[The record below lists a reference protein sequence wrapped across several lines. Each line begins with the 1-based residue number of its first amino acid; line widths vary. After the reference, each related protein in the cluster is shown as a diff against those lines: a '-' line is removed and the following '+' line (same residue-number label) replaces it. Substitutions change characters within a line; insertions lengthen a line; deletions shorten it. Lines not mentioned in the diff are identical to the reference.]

1 MSDQIASI
9 TLRAD
14 VSDLKTASNELDK
27 LGEAAAGAVG
37 KADDLNS
44 VFRAGAESAKQGS
57 EGLKEQQ
64 NALKGLLE
72 NIDPVTKALNRLDE
86 QQAALSGFQVKGFL
100 GTEEFQH
107 YQQILDET
115 RLKLT
120 DTGEAA
126 AKAKQEL
133 DVAREIERQA
143 ASLDKL
149 VASIDPVLGKLKS
162 LDSQYVELEEHF
174 SAGRLSGEQFAHLSG
189 ILLQAEQRLT
199 DTGEAAAK
207 AQAELAATQAAE
219 KQSAALKGL
228 LGSIDPTI
236 RAFNALDEQY
246 AQLSAHFEAGRI
258 NSAQFEHFNSILN
271 QTRERLSGV
280 ADVLPEA
287 LSRQELAARRAG
299 ISVGQYSAA
308 MRTLPAQF
316 TDIATQLAGG
326 QSPFLIL
333 LQQGGQIKDQFG
345 GVKGA
350 LTGVGDYL
358 RTLVGFIN
366 PVTIGIGGLVVGLG
380 AMSVAWYKGS
390 QEASEFNKQL
400 ILTGNYSASS
410 ASQLSDMAQKIGG
423 SSGKVAAAARTLA
436 EVVGAGTFKTEQ
448 LETVT
453 RAALAMQEATGQSVD
468 TTIKNFQKLYA
479 SPTKAAEDLN
489 STLHFLTS
497 SQYDYISALE
507 RRGDKEG
514 AAEAAAKAYSQAE
527 QKRSQQI
534 LDNMGYIEKAAKAT
548 GDAIKGM
555 WDSLLDIG
563 RPEAPAD
570 MLKKMQTQLAEYEK
584 ALLPERQRMG
594 YGYSYD
600 TSSSDQEYDS
610 RRKAQLSAI
619 ATLKEQISLKQKEVS
634 TQKEI
639 NDSEKQAADADNKR
653 TNALIYRNRIL
664 EQSATWQEKRSKAL
678 SELWKNVAVSPG
690 DWSSAQRQQAVDAIN
705 KQFHPDKTP
714 KTPAVKVS
722 AGDRSTDTYNAET
735 LALQAQLKTLQ
746 DHRDINDV
754 ISQQRKQQWELI
766 SKITILE
773 STANDPK
780 GRALTLDE
788 KSLLAN
794 KEKLLTQADINAG
807 LGDQIAKQQK
817 LNTLADQATKFA
829 QQQAA
834 KQAEIDAAAK
844 GTSTREAER
853 AATRLRLSETY
864 AFNPDAQ
871 KKVLA
876 QQEETYRKED
886 ELRSNW
892 QAGAKRGWADYA
904 DSATN
909 TFEAMRNVA
918 GSAFSGLSDM
928 LTDLVTTGIAS
939 FNDFTRSMLKMIVQ
953 VTNQLLV
960 AYAVQAAMGWISGGA
975 GGNTPGGAYA
985 SAANSGVSLFDSG
998 GYTGAGGKYEPAG
1011 IVHKDEFVFT
1021 KEATRRIGVDNLYRL
1036 MNNGNLGRYAS
1047 GGLVGGNQAGAADSG
1062 VPIISVSFGDI
1073 NIGSG
1078 GQANTGGSANAA
1090 AIGRQL
1096 NDAMI
1101 DTINTQV
1108 RKPGTP
1114 LWNAVRGKY

>member
-1 MSDQIASI
+1 MTDQIASI

-14 VSDLKTASNELDK
+14 VSDLKAASNELDK
-27 LGEAAAGAVG
+27 LGQAAAGAVD

-86 QQAALSGFQVKGFL
+86 QQESLRKFQAKGFL
-100 GTEEFQH
+100 DTDTFQA
-107 YQQILDET
+107 YNKILDDT

-126 AKAKQEL
+126 A
-133 DVAREIERQA
+133 R
-143 ASLDKL
+143 
-149 VASIDPVLGKLKS
+149 
-162 LDSQYVELEEHF
+162 
-174 SAGRLSGEQFAHLSG
+174 
-189 ILLQAEQRLT
+189 
-199 DTGEAAAK
+199 

-219 KQSAALKGL
+219 KQSAALKNL

-236 RAFNALDEQY
+236 RAFNSLDEQH
-246 AQLSAHFEAGRI
+246 AQLVAHFEAGRI
-258 NSAQFEHFNSILN
+258 NGAQFEHFNTILN

-287 LSRQELAARRAG
+287 LSRQEAAARRAG

-358 RTLVGFIN
+358 RTLIGFIN
-366 PVTIGIGGLVVGLG
+366 PVTVGIGGLVVGLG
-380 AMSVAWYKGS
+380 AIAVAWYKGS
-390 QEASEFNKQL
+390 QEAGEFNKQL
-400 ILTGNYSASS
+400 ILTGNYSAKS
-410 ASQLSDMAQKIGG
+410 ASQLTDMAQKIGG

-436 EVVGAGTFKTEQ
+436 EVVGAGTFKTDQ

-468 TTIKNFQKLYA
+468 ATIKNFQKLYA

-497 SQYDYISALE
+497 SQYDYISSLE
-507 RRGDKEG
+507 RRGEKED

-534 LDNMGYIEKAAKAT
+534 LDNMGLIERAAGSVSKAL
-548 GDAIKGM
+548 KGM
-555 WDSLLDIG
+555 WDELLNIG
-563 RPEAPAD
+563 RPDAPND
-570 MLKKMQTQLAEYEK
+570 MLRKMQAELAEREK
-584 ALLPERQRMG
+584 ALLPERQRQG

-600 TSSSDQEYDS
+600 TSSNDQEYDA

-619 ATLKEQISLKQKEVS
+619 SALKAQIGPLQ
-634 TQKEI
+634 
-639 NDSEKQAADADNKR
+639 QAAQLQEDINVSVQKGVEVDNKR
-653 TNALIYRNRIL
+653 TDALIYRNRIL

-678 SELWKNVAVSPG
+678 SELWKNVALAP
-690 DWSSAQRQQAVDAIN
+690 DKWSDQQRKQAVDAIN

-746 DHRDINDV
+746 EHRDINDV

-766 SKITILE
+766 SKISILE
-773 STANDPK
+773 ATANDPK
-780 GRALTLDE
+780 GRALTIDE

-794 KEKLLTQADINAG
+794 KDKLLAQADINAA
-807 LGDQIAKQQK
+807 LGDQIARQQK
-817 LNTLADQATKFA
+817 LNSLADQATKFA

-834 KQAEIDAAAK
+834 KQAEIDAAAA

-853 AATRLRLSETY
+853 AATRQRLSETY

-918 GSAFSGLSDM
+918 GSTFSGLSDM
-928 LTDLVTTGIAS
+928 LTSLVTTGTAS
-939 FNDFTRSMLKMIVQ
+939 LKEFTKSMLKMIAE
-953 VTNQLLV
+953 VTNRLLV
-960 AYAVQAAMGWISGGA
+960 AYAVQAAMGWISGGS
-975 GGNTPGGAYA
+975 GGGSTPGGAYA
-985 SAANSGVSLFDSG
+985 NAAAGVTFNAKGGVYDSPGLSKYVNGVYDTPQYFTFQGASKFAKGGVFAEAGEEAIMPLTRDSAGRLGVRAD
-998 GYTGAGGKYEPAG
+998 GAGGSGHQINVDIY
-1011 IVHKDEFVFT
+1011 
-1021 KEATRRIGVDNLYRL
+1021 VDNK
-1036 MNNGNLGRYAS
+1036 GNATTNTS
-1047 GGLVGGNQAGAADSG
+1047 GG
-1062 VPIISVSFGDI
+1062 GD
-1073 NIGSG
+1073 
-1078 GQANTGGSANAA
+1078 AA
-1090 AIGRQL
+1090 ARALAERMKQYVQEGIIRAIRDDGAIGGRF
-1096 NDAMI
+1096 
-1101 DTINTQV
+1101 V
-1108 RKPGTP
+1108 K
-1114 LWNAVRGKY
+1114 K

>member
-64 NALKGLLE
+64 TALKGLLE

-86 QQAALSGFQVKGFL
+86 QQAALRNFQTRGFL
-100 GTEEFQH
+100 DTDTFQA
-107 YQQILDET
+107 YNKILDDT

-120 DTGEAA
+120 DTAEAA
-126 AKAKQEL
+126 A
-133 DVAREIERQA
+133 R
-143 ASLDKL
+143 
-149 VASIDPVLGKLKS
+149 
-162 LDSQYVELEEHF
+162 
-174 SAGRLSGEQFAHLSG
+174 
-189 ILLQAEQRLT
+189 
-199 DTGEAAAK
+199 

-219 KQSAALKGL
+219 KQSAALKNL

-236 RAFNALDEQY
+236 RAFNSLDEQH
-246 AQLSAHFEAGRI
+246 AQLVAHFEAGRI
-258 NSAQFEHFNSILN
+258 NGTQFEHFNTILN

-287 LSRQELAARRAG
+287 LSRQEAAARRAG

-358 RTLVGFIN
+358 RTLIGFIN
-366 PVTIGIGGLVVGLG
+366 PVTVGIGGLVVGLG
-380 AMSVAWYKGS
+380 AMAVAWYKGS
-390 QEASEFNKQL
+390 QEAGEFNKQL
-400 ILTGNYSASS
+400 ILTGNYSAKS
-410 ASQLSDMAQKIGG
+410 ASQLTDLAQKIGG
-423 SSGKVAAAARTLA
+423 SSGKIAAAARTLA
-436 EVVGAGTFKTEQ
+436 EVVGAGTFKTDQ

-468 TTIKNFQKLYA
+468 ATIKNFQKLYA

-497 SQYDYISALE
+497 SQYDYISSLE
-507 RRGDKEG
+507 RRGDKEA

-534 LDNMGYIEKAAKAT
+534 LDNMGFIEKAAKAT

-600 TSSSDQEYDS
+600 TSSSNQEYDS
-610 RRKAQLSAI
+610 RRKAQLAAI
-619 ATLKEQISLKQKEVS
+619 VSLKEQISQKQKEVS
-634 TQKEI
+634 TQNEI
-639 NDSEKQAADADNKR
+639 NESIKQATDADNKR
-653 TNALIYRNRIL
+653 TDALIYRNRIL

-678 SELWKNVAVSPG
+678 SELWKNVAIAP
-690 DWSSAQRQQAVDAIN
+690 DKWSDQQRQQAVDAIN

-722 AGDRSTDTYNAET
+722 AGDRSADTYNAET

-746 DHRDINDV
+746 EHRDINDV

-766 SKITILE
+766 SKISILE
-773 STANDPK
+773 ATANAPK
-780 GRALTLDE
+780 GRALSIDE

-794 KEKLLTQADINAG
+794 KEKLLAQADINAA

-817 LNTLADQATKFA
+817 LNTLSDEASKYATQMAEKTQALREGA
-829 QQQAA
+829 GLSSRQQQRLKEEAQLRQGWLNGGGDLEDAGYQKELAA
-834 KQAEIDAAAK
+834 LHKYYEEEDKLRSDWKSGALSGWNEYL
-844 GTSTREAER
+844 E
-853 AATRLRLSETY
+853 AATDTY
-864 AFNPDAQ
+864 
-871 KKVLA
+871 
-876 QQEETYRKED
+876 
-886 ELRSNW
+886 
-892 QAGAKRGWADYA
+892 
-904 DSATN
+904 SAVK
-909 TFEAMRNVA
+909 NVA
-918 GSAFSGLSDM
+918 GSALTGLSDM
-928 LTDLVTTGIAS
+928 LTDLMMTGKAS
-939 FNDFTRSMLKMIVQ
+939 IKEFGKSMLKMIMD
-953 VTNQLLV
+953 VTNRLLV
-960 AYAVQAAMGWISGGA
+960 AYAIQAAMGWVSGNA
-975 GGNTPGGAYA
+975 GGGGGSTPGGAYA
-985 SAANSGVSLFDSG
+985 AAANSGVSLFDSG

-1036 MNNGNLGRYAS
+1036 MNNGNLGRYAT
-1047 GGLVGGNQAGAADSG
+1047 GGLVGGNQAGATDSG

-1078 GQANTGGSANAA
+1078 GQTNTSGSANAA
-1090 AIGRQL
+1090 AIGKQL
-1096 NDAMI
+1096 SDAMV
-1101 DTINTQV
+1101 DTINTQI

>member
-1 MSDQIASI
+1 MTDQIASI

-27 LGEAAAGAVG
+27 LGQAAAGAVD

-86 QQAALSGFQVKGFL
+86 QQESLRKFQAKGFL
-100 GTEEFQH
+100 DTDTFQA
-107 YQQILDET
+107 YNKILDDT

-126 AKAKQEL
+126 A
-133 DVAREIERQA
+133 R
-143 ASLDKL
+143 
-149 VASIDPVLGKLKS
+149 
-162 LDSQYVELEEHF
+162 
-174 SAGRLSGEQFAHLSG
+174 
-189 ILLQAEQRLT
+189 
-199 DTGEAAAK
+199 

-219 KQSAALKGL
+219 KQSAALKNL

-236 RAFNALDEQY
+236 RAFNSLDEQH
-246 AQLSAHFEAGRI
+246 AQLVAHFEAGRI
-258 NSAQFEHFNSILN
+258 NGAQFEHFNTILN

-287 LSRQELAARRAG
+287 LSRQEAAARRAG

-358 RTLVGFIN
+358 RTLIGFIN
-366 PVTIGIGGLVVGLG
+366 PVTVGIGGLVVGLG
-380 AMSVAWYKGS
+380 AIAVAWYKGS
-390 QEASEFNKQL
+390 QEAGEFNKQL
-400 ILTGNYSASS
+400 ILTGNYSAKS
-410 ASQLSDMAQKIGG
+410 ASQLTDLAQKIGG

-436 EVVGAGTFKTEQ
+436 EVVGAGTFKTDQ

-497 SQYDYISALE
+497 SQYDYISSLE
-507 RRGDKEG
+507 RRGEKED

-527 QKRSQQI
+527 QKRSLQI
-534 LDNMGYIEKAAKAT
+534 LDNMGLIERAAGSVSKAL
-548 GDAIKGM
+548 KGM
-555 WDSLLDIG
+555 WDELLNIG
-563 RPEAPAD
+563 RPDAPND
-570 MLKKMQTQLAEYEK
+570 MLRKMQAELAEREK
-584 ALLPERQRMG
+584 ALLPERQRQG

-600 TSSSDQEYDS
+600 TSSNDQEYDA

-619 ATLKEQISLKQKEVS
+619 SALKAQIGPLQ
-634 TQKEI
+634 
-639 NDSEKQAADADNKR
+639 QAAQLQEDINVSVQKGIEVDNKR
-653 TNALIYRNRIL
+653 TDALIYRNRIL

-678 SELWKNVAVSPG
+678 SELWKNVALAP
-690 DWSSAQRQQAVDAIN
+690 DKWSDQQRQQAVDAIN
-705 KQFHPDKTP
+705 KQFHPNKTP

-746 DHRDINDV
+746 EHRDINDV

-766 SKITILE
+766 SKISILE
-773 STANDPK
+773 ATANDPK
-780 GRALTLDE
+780 GRALTIDE

-794 KEKLLTQADINAG
+794 KDKLLAQADINAA
-807 LGDQIAKQQK
+807 LGDQIARQQK
-817 LNTLADQATKFA
+817 LNALADQATKFA

-834 KQAEIDAAAK
+834 KQAEIDAAAE

-853 AATRLRLSETY
+853 AATRQRLSETY

-918 GSAFSGLSDM
+918 GSTFSGLSDM
-928 LTDLVTTGIAS
+928 LTSLVTTGTAS
-939 FNDFTRSMLKMIVQ
+939 LKEFTKSMLKMIAE
-953 VTNQLLV
+953 VTNRLLV
-960 AYAVQAAMGWISGGA
+960 AYAVQAAMGWISGGI
-975 GGNTPGGAYA
+975 GGGSTPGGSY
-985 SAANSGVSLFDSG
+985 
-998 GYTGAGGKYEPAG
+998 
-1011 IVHKDEFVFT
+1011 
-1021 KEATRRIGVDNLYRL
+1021 
-1036 MNNGNLGRYAS
+1036 
-1047 GGLVGGNQAGAADSG
+1047 
-1062 VPIISVSFGDI
+1062 
-1073 NIGSG
+1073 
-1078 GQANTGGSANAA
+1078 ANAA
-1090 AIGRQL
+1090 AGVTF
-1096 NDAMI
+1096 NAKGGVYDS
-1101 DTINTQV
+1101 
-1108 RKPGTP
+1108 PG
-1114 LWNAVRGKY
+1114 LGKYVNGVYDTPQYFTFQGASKFAKGGVFAEAGAEAIMPLTRDSAGRLGVRADGAGGSGHQINVDIYVDNKGNATANTSGGGDAAARALAERMKQYVQEGIIRAIRDDGAIGGNFVKK

>member
-1 MSDQIASI
+1 MTDQIASI

-57 EGLKEQQ
+57 EGIKEQQ
-64 NALKGLLE
+64 TALKGLLE

-86 QQAALSGFQVKGFL
+86 QQESLRKFQAKGFL
-100 GTEEFQH
+100 DTDTFQA
-107 YQQILDET
+107 YNKILDDT

-126 AKAKQEL
+126 A
-133 DVAREIERQA
+133 R
-143 ASLDKL
+143 
-149 VASIDPVLGKLKS
+149 
-162 LDSQYVELEEHF
+162 
-174 SAGRLSGEQFAHLSG
+174 
-189 ILLQAEQRLT
+189 
-199 DTGEAAAK
+199 
-207 AQAELAATQAAE
+207 AQAELAATKAAE
-219 KQSAALKGL
+219 KQSAALKNL

-236 RAFNALDEQY
+236 RAFNSLDEQH
-246 AQLSAHFEAGRI
+246 AQLVAHFEAGRI
-258 NSAQFEHFNSILN
+258 NGAQFEHFNNILS

-280 ADVLPEA
+280 ADALPEA
-287 LSRQELAARRAG
+287 LSRQEAAARRAG

-308 MRTLPAQF
+308 MRSLPAQF

-358 RTLVGFIN
+358 RTLIGFIN
-366 PVTIGIGGLVVGLG
+366 PVTVGIGGLVVGLG
-380 AMSVAWYKGS
+380 AIAVAWYKGS
-390 QEASEFNKQL
+390 QEAGEFNKQL
-400 ILTGNYSASS
+400 ILTGNYSAKS
-410 ASQLSDMAQKIGG
+410 ANQLTDLAQKIGG

-436 EVVGAGTFKTEQ
+436 EVVGAGTFKTDQ
-448 LETVT
+448 LETIT

-497 SQYDYISALE
+497 TQYDYISSLE
-507 RRGDKEG
+507 RRGEKED

-534 LDNMGYIEKAAKAT
+534 LDNMGLIERAAGSVSKAL
-548 GDAIKGM
+548 KGM
-555 WDSLLDIG
+555 WDELLNIG
-563 RPEAPAD
+563 RPDAPND
-570 MLKKMQTQLAEYEK
+570 MLRKMQAELAEREK
-584 ALLPERQRMG
+584 ALLPERQRQG

-600 TSSSDQEYDS
+600 ASSNDQEYDA

-619 ATLKEQISLKQKEVS
+619 SALKAQIGPLQ
-634 TQKEI
+634 
-639 NDSEKQAADADNKR
+639 QAAQLQEDINVSVQKGIEVDNKR
-653 TNALIYRNRIL
+653 TDALIYRNRIL

-678 SELWKNVAVSPG
+678 SELWKNVALAP
-690 DWSSAQRQQAVDAIN
+690 DKWSDQQRQQAVDAIN
-705 KQFHPDKTP
+705 KQFHPSKTP

-722 AGDRSTDTYNAET
+722 VGDRSTDTYNAET
-735 LALQAQLKTLQ
+735 LALQAQLKTLRE
-746 DHRDINDV
+746 HRDINDV

-766 SKITILE
+766 SKISILE
-773 STANDPK
+773 ATANDPK
-780 GRALTLDE
+780 GRALTIDE

-794 KEKLLTQADINAG
+794 KDKLLAQADINAA
-807 LGDQIAKQQK
+807 LGDQIARQQK
-817 LNTLADQATKFA
+817 LNALAEQATKFA

-834 KQAEIDAAAK
+834 RQAEIDAAAE

-853 AATRLRLSETY
+853 AATRQRLSETY
-864 AFNPDAQ
+864 AFNTDAQ

-918 GSAFSGLSDM
+918 GSTFSGLSDM
-928 LTDLVTTGIAS
+928 LTSLVTTGTAS
-939 FNDFTRSMLKMIVQ
+939 LKEFTNSMLKMIAE
-953 VTNQLLV
+953 VTNRLLV
-960 AYAVQAAMGWISGGA
+960 AYAVQAAMGWISGGI
-975 GGNTPGGAYA
+975 GGGSTPGGSY
-985 SAANSGVSLFDSG
+985 
-998 GYTGAGGKYEPAG
+998 
-1011 IVHKDEFVFT
+1011 
-1021 KEATRRIGVDNLYRL
+1021 
-1036 MNNGNLGRYAS
+1036 
-1047 GGLVGGNQAGAADSG
+1047 
-1062 VPIISVSFGDI
+1062 
-1073 NIGSG
+1073 
-1078 GQANTGGSANAA
+1078 ANAA
-1090 AIGRQL
+1090 AGITFNAKGG
-1096 NDAMI
+1096 
-1101 DTINTQV
+1101 V
-1108 RKPGTP
+1108 YESPG
-1114 LWNAVRGKY
+1114 LGKYVNGVYDTPQYFTFQGASKFAKGGVFAEAGAEAIMPLTRDSAGRLGVRADGAGGSGPQIYVDIYVDNKGNATANTSGGGDAAARALAERMKQYVQEGIIRAIRDDGAIGGNFVKK

>member
-1 MSDQIASI
+1 MTDQIASI

-27 LGEAAAGAVG
+27 LGQAAAGAVD

-86 QQAALSGFQVKGFL
+86 QQESLRKFQAKGFL
-100 GTEEFQH
+100 DTDTFQA
-107 YQQILDET
+107 YNKILDDT

-126 AKAKQEL
+126 A
-133 DVAREIERQA
+133 R
-143 ASLDKL
+143 
-149 VASIDPVLGKLKS
+149 
-162 LDSQYVELEEHF
+162 
-174 SAGRLSGEQFAHLSG
+174 
-189 ILLQAEQRLT
+189 
-199 DTGEAAAK
+199 

-219 KQSAALKGL
+219 KQSAALKNL

-236 RAFNALDEQY
+236 RAFNSLDEQH
-246 AQLSAHFEAGRI
+246 AQLVAHFEAGRI
-258 NSAQFEHFNSILN
+258 NGAQFEHFNTILN

-287 LSRQELAARRAG
+287 LSRQEAAARRAG

-308 MRTLPAQF
+308 LRTLPAQF

-350 LTGVGDYL
+350 LSGVGDYL

-380 AMSVAWYKGS
+380 AMAVAWYKGS

-468 TTIKNFQKLYA
+468 TTIKNFQKLYT
-479 SPTKAAEDLN
+479 SPTKAVEDLN

-497 SQYDYISALE
+497 AQYDYISALE

-514 AAEAAAKAYSQAE
+514 AAEAAAKAYSLAE

-610 RRKAQLSAI
+610 RRKAQLAAI

-639 NDSEKQAADADNKR
+639 NESEKQAADADNKR

-678 SELWKNVAVSPG
+678 SELWKNVAASPG

-714 KTPAVKVS
+714 KTSAVKVS
-722 AGDRSTDTYNAET
+722 AGDRSADTYNAET

-746 DHRDINDV
+746 EHRDINDV
-754 ISQQRKQQWELI
+754 ISQQRKQQWDLI
-766 SKITILE
+766 SKFSILE
-773 STANDPK
+773 EASKTRTLSKDEQSLLSTK
-780 GRALTLDE
+780 GRV
-788 KSLLAN
+788 LA
-794 KEKLLTQADINAG
+794 QAEVNAG
-807 LGDQIAKQQK
+807 LGDQIAIQERLNRLQDSSQK
-817 LNTLADQATKFA
+817 YVTQMTEKTAALRDSAGLSSRQA
-829 QQQAA
+829 QQLREEAQLRQGWLNGGGKLEDAGYAKELAA
-834 KQAEIDAAAK
+834 LRNYYAEEDK
-844 GTSTREAER
+844 
-853 AATRLRLSETY
+853 LRG
-864 AFNPDAQ
+864 DW
-871 KKVLA
+871 K
-876 QQEETYRKED
+876 
-886 ELRSNW
+886 
-892 QAGAKRGWADYA
+892 AGAVAGWNEYLDA
-904 DSATN
+904 ATN
-909 TFEAMRNVA
+909 TYDAVKNVA
-918 GSAFSGLSDM
+918 SSTLTGLSNM
-928 LTDLVTTGIAS
+928 LTELMTTGTAS
-939 FNDFTRSMLKMIVQ
+939 VKEFGKSMLKMILEI
-953 VTNQLLV
+953 TNQLIV
-960 AYAVQAAMGWISGGA
+960 AYTVQAAMGWISGGSK
-975 GGNTPGGAYA
+975 GGSTPGGSY
-985 SAANSGVSLFDSG
+985 
-998 GYTGAGGKYEPAG
+998 
-1011 IVHKDEFVFT
+1011 
-1021 KEATRRIGVDNLYRL
+1021 
-1036 MNNGNLGRYAS
+1036 
-1047 GGLVGGNQAGAADSG
+1047 
-1062 VPIISVSFGDI
+1062 
-1073 NIGSG
+1073 
-1078 GQANTGGSANAA
+1078 ANAA
-1090 AIGRQL
+1090 AGLTFNAKGGVYDSPGLSKYVNGVYDSPQYFTFQGASKFAKGGVFGEAGPEAIMPLAKDSAGRLGVRAQGGGGMAPVI
-1096 NDAMI
+1096 NTTVNVDAGGSATVQSSSSGDAMGRALA
-1101 DTINTQV
+1101 DEMQNAALQV
-1108 RKPGTP
+1108 IQKHLKPGGMIY
-1114 LWNAVRGKY
+1114 NFSKGR

>member
-1 MSDQIASI
+1 MTDQIASI

-14 VSDLKTASNELDK
+14 VSDLKTASNELDR
-27 LGEAAAGAVG
+27 LGEAAAGAVD

-57 EGLKEQQ
+57 EGIKEQQ

-86 QQAALSGFQVKGFL
+86 QQESLRKFQAKGFL
-100 GTEEFQH
+100 DTETFQA
-107 YQQILDET
+107 YNKILDDT

-120 DTGEAA
+120 DTGESAA
-126 AKAKQEL
+126 
-133 DVAREIERQA
+133 R
-143 ASLDKL
+143 
-149 VASIDPVLGKLKS
+149 
-162 LDSQYVELEEHF
+162 
-174 SAGRLSGEQFAHLSG
+174 
-189 ILLQAEQRLT
+189 
-199 DTGEAAAK
+199 

-219 KQSAALKGL
+219 KQSAALKNL

-236 RAFNALDEQY
+236 RAFTSLDEQH
-246 AQLSAHFEAGRI
+246 AQLVAHFEAGRI
-258 NSAQFEHFNSILN
+258 NGAQFEHFNTILN

-287 LSRQELAARRAG
+287 LSRQEAAARRAG

-358 RTLVGFIN
+358 RTLIGFIN
-366 PVTIGIGGLVVGLG
+366 PVTVGIGGLVVGLG
-380 AMSVAWYKGS
+380 AIAIAWYKGS
-390 QEASEFNKQL
+390 QEAGEFNKQL

-453 RAALAMQEATGQSVD
+453 KAALAMQEATGQSID

-514 AAEAAAKAYSQAE
+514 AAEAAAKAYSLAE

-610 RRKAQLSAI
+610 RRKAQLAAI

-639 NDSEKQAADADNKR
+639 NESEKQAADADNKR

-678 SELWKNVAVSPG
+678 SELWKNVAASPG
-690 DWSSAQRQQAVDAIN
+690 DWSAAQRQQAVDAIN

-746 DHRDINDV
+746 EHRDINDV

-766 SKITILE
+766 SKISILE
-773 STANDPK
+773 ATANDPK
-780 GRALTLDE
+780 GRALTIDE

-794 KEKLLTQADINAG
+794 KDKLLAQADINAA
-807 LGDQIAKQQK
+807 LGDQIARQQK
-817 LNTLADQATKFA
+817 LNSLADQATKFA

-834 KQAEIDAAAK
+834 KQAEIDAAAA

-853 AATRLRLSETY
+853 AATRQRLSETY

-918 GSAFSGLSDM
+918 GSTFSGLSDM
-928 LTDLVTTGIAS
+928 LTSLVTTGTAS
-939 FNDFTRSMLKMIVQ
+939 LKEFTKSMLKMIAE
-953 VTNQLLV
+953 VTNRLLV
-960 AYAVQAAMGWISGGA
+960 AYAVQAAMGWISGGSK
-975 GGNTPGGAYA
+975 GGSTPGGAYA

>member
-1 MSDQIASI
+1 MTDQIASI

-27 LGEAAAGAVG
+27 LGQAAAGAVD

-86 QQAALSGFQVKGFL
+86 QQESLRKFQAKGFL
-100 GTEEFQH
+100 DTDTFQA
-107 YQQILDET
+107 YNKILDDT

-126 AKAKQEL
+126 A
-133 DVAREIERQA
+133 R
-143 ASLDKL
+143 
-149 VASIDPVLGKLKS
+149 
-162 LDSQYVELEEHF
+162 
-174 SAGRLSGEQFAHLSG
+174 
-189 ILLQAEQRLT
+189 
-199 DTGEAAAK
+199 

-219 KQSAALKGL
+219 KQSAALKNL

-236 RAFNALDEQY
+236 RAFNSLDEQH
-246 AQLSAHFEAGRI
+246 AQLVAHFEAGRI
-258 NSAQFEHFNSILN
+258 NGAQFEHFNTILN

-287 LSRQELAARRAG
+287 LSRQEAAARRAG

-308 MRTLPAQF
+308 LRTLPAQI

-333 LQQGGQIKDQFG
+333 LQQGGQIKDSFG
-345 GVKGA
+345 G
-350 LTGVGDYL
+350 
-358 RTLVGFIN
+358 F
-366 PVTIGIGGLVVGLG
+366 G
-380 AMSVAWYKGS
+380 AMFQALKDALFGFNEDVERGADEATGSLGDLAEGFNDTSEAAENLRKVRGILTSINLGILGIAAAAGILSYAWY
-390 QEASEFNKQL
+390 QASKEVESLNKSL
-400 ILTGNYSASS
+400 ILTGNYAGVTAGQLSQMAKAIAESGS
-410 ASQLSDMAQKIGG
+410 TQSEAVDALSKVVSTGKFRASQLEM
-423 SSGKVAAAARTLA
+423 
-436 EVVGAGTFKTEQ
+436 
-448 LETVT
+448 VT
-453 RAALAMQEATGQSVD
+453 STALAMEEATGKSID
-468 TTIKNFQKLYA
+468 ETIKNFQKLYLA
-479 SPTKAAEDLN
+479 PTKASEELN
-489 STLHFLTS
+489 SSMHYLTS
-497 SQYDYISALE
+497 AQYEYISSLE

-514 AAEAAAKAYSQAE
+514 AAEAAAKAYSLAE

-610 RRKAQLSAI
+610 RRKAQLAAI

-639 NDSEKQAADADNKR
+639 NESEKQAADADNKR

-678 SELWKNVAVSPG
+678 SELWKNVAASPG
-690 DWSSAQRQQAVDAIN
+690 DWSAAQRQQAVDAIN

-722 AGDRSTDTYNAET
+722 AGDRSTDTYNAEA

-794 KEKLLTQADINAG
+794 KEKLLAQADINAG

-817 LNTLADQATKFA
+817 LNTLADQATKFS

-834 KQAEIDAAAK
+834 KRAEIAAAAE
-844 GTSTREAER
+844 GISTREAQR
-853 AATRLRLSETY
+853 LATLQRITDAYADNLS
-864 AFNPDAQ
+864 AQ
-871 KKVLA
+871 KEVLA
-876 QQEETYRKED
+876 QQRQTYKEED

-892 QAGAKRGWADYA
+892 LAGAKQGWADYV
-904 DSATN
+904 DEATN
-909 TFEAMRNVA
+909 AYDAVKNVA
-918 GSAFSGLSDM
+918 GSTLNGLSDM
-928 LTDLVTTGIAS
+928 LTSLMTTGQAS
-939 FNDFTRSMLKMIVQ
+939 IKEFGKSMLKMIVE
-953 VTNQLLV
+953 VTNRLLV
-960 AYAVQAAMGWISGGA
+960 AYAVQQAMGWISGGS
-975 GGNTPGGAYA
+975 GGGTTPGGAYA
-985 SAANSGVSLFDSG
+985 
-998 GYTGAGGKYEPAG
+998 
-1011 IVHKDEFVFT
+1011 
-1021 KEATRRIGVDNLYRL
+1021 
-1036 MNNGNLGRYAS
+1036 
-1047 GGLVGGNQAGAADSG
+1047 
-1062 VPIISVSFGDI
+1062 
-1073 NIGSG
+1073 
-1078 GQANTGGSANAA
+1078 NAA
-1090 AIGRQL
+1090 AGVTFNAKGGVYESPGLSKYVNGVYDSPQYFTFQGASKFAKGGVFAEAGEEAIMPLTRDSAGRLGVRAQGGGGSGNQINVDIYVDNKGNATTNTSGGGDAAARALAERIKQYVQEGIIRAIRDDGAIGGRF
-1096 NDAMI
+1096 A
-1101 DTINTQV
+1101 
-1108 RKPGTP
+1108 K
-1114 LWNAVRGKY
+1114 K

>member
-1 MSDQIASI
+1 MTDQIASI

-27 LGEAAAGAVG
+27 LGQAAAGAVD

-86 QQAALSGFQVKGFL
+86 QQESLRKFQAKGFL
-100 GTEEFQH
+100 DTDTFQA
-107 YQQILDET
+107 YNKILDDT

-126 AKAKQEL
+126 A
-133 DVAREIERQA
+133 R
-143 ASLDKL
+143 
-149 VASIDPVLGKLKS
+149 
-162 LDSQYVELEEHF
+162 
-174 SAGRLSGEQFAHLSG
+174 
-189 ILLQAEQRLT
+189 
-199 DTGEAAAK
+199 

-219 KQSAALKGL
+219 KQSAALKNL

-236 RAFNALDEQY
+236 RAFNSLDEQH
-246 AQLSAHFEAGRI
+246 AQLVAHFEAGRI
-258 NSAQFEHFNSILN
+258 NGAQFEHFNTILN

-287 LSRQELAARRAG
+287 LSRQEAAARRAG

-358 RTLVGFIN
+358 RTLIGFIN
-366 PVTIGIGGLVVGLG
+366 PVTVGIGGLVVGLG
-380 AMSVAWYKGS
+380 AIAVAWYKGS
-390 QEASEFNKQL
+390 QEAGEFNKQL
-400 ILTGNYSASS
+400 ILTGNYSAKS
-410 ASQLSDMAQKIGG
+410 ASQLTDLAQKIGG

-436 EVVGAGTFKTEQ
+436 EVVGAGTFKTDQ

-479 SPTKAAEDLN
+479 SPTKATEDLN

-497 SQYDYISALE
+497 SQYDYISSLE
-507 RRGDKEG
+507 RRGEKED
-514 AAEAAAKAYSQAE
+514 AAEAAAKSYSQAE
-527 QKRSQQI
+527 QRRSQQI
-534 LDNMGYIEKAAKAT
+534 LDNMGLIERAAGSVSKAL
-548 GDAIKGM
+548 KGM
-555 WDSLLDIG
+555 WDELLNIG
-563 RPEAPAD
+563 RPDAPND
-570 MLKKMQTQLAEYEK
+570 MLRKMQAELAEREK
-584 ALLPERQRMG
+584 ALLPERQRQG

-600 TSSSDQEYDS
+600 TSSNDQEYDA

-619 ATLKEQISLKQKEVS
+619 SALKAQIGPLQ
-634 TQKEI
+634 
-639 NDSEKQAADADNKR
+639 QAAQLQEDINVSVQKGIEVDNKR
-653 TNALIYRNRIL
+653 TDALIYRNRIL

-678 SELWKNVAVSPG
+678 SELWKNVALAP
-690 DWSSAQRQQAVDAIN
+690 DKWSDQQRQQAVDAIN
-705 KQFHPDKTP
+705 KQFHPNKTP

-746 DHRDINDV
+746 EHRDINDV

-766 SKITILE
+766 SKISILE

-780 GRALTLDE
+780 GRALTIDE

-794 KEKLLTQADINAG
+794 KDKLLAQADINAS

-853 AATRLRLSETY
+853 AATRQRLSETY

-918 GSAFSGLSDM
+918 GSTFSGLSDM
-928 LTDLVTTGIAS
+928 LTSLVTTGTAS
-939 FNDFTRSMLKMIVQ
+939 FKEFTKSMLKMIAE
-953 VTNQLLV
+953 VTNRLLV
-960 AYAVQAAMGWISGGA
+960 AYAVQAAMGWISGGTS

-985 SAANSGVSLFDSG
+985 NAAAGLTFNAKGGVYDSPGLSKYVNGVYDSPQYFTFQGASKFAKGGVFAEAGAEAIMPLTRDSAGRLGVRAD
-998 GYTGAGGKYEPAG
+998 GAGGSGHQINVDIY
-1011 IVHKDEFVFT
+1011 
-1021 KEATRRIGVDNLYRL
+1021 VDNK
-1036 MNNGNLGRYAS
+1036 GNAT
-1047 GGLVGGNQAGAADSG
+1047 
-1062 VPIISVSFGDI
+1062 
-1073 NIGSG
+1073 
-1078 GQANTGGSANAA
+1078 ANTGGRGDAA
-1090 AIGRQL
+1090 ARALAERMKQYVQEGIIRAIRDDGAIGGRF
-1096 NDAMI
+1096 M
-1101 DTINTQV
+1101 
-1108 RKPGTP
+1108 K
-1114 LWNAVRGKY
+1114 K

>member
-1 MSDQIASI
+1 MTDQIASI

-27 LGEAAAGAVG
+27 LGQAAAGAVD

-72 NIDPVTKALNRLDE
+72 NIDPVNKALNRLDE
-86 QQAALSGFQVKGFL
+86 QQAALRNFQAKGFL
-100 GTEEFQH
+100 DTDDFQH
-107 YQQILDET
+107 YNKILDDT

-126 AKAKQEL
+126 A
-133 DVAREIERQA
+133 R
-143 ASLDKL
+143 
-149 VASIDPVLGKLKS
+149 
-162 LDSQYVELEEHF
+162 
-174 SAGRLSGEQFAHLSG
+174 
-189 ILLQAEQRLT
+189 
-199 DTGEAAAK
+199 

-219 KQSAALKGL
+219 KQSAALKNL

-236 RAFNALDEQY
+236 RAFNSLDEQH
-246 AQLSAHFEAGRI
+246 AQLVAHFEAGRI
-258 NSAQFEHFNSILN
+258 NGAQFEHFNTILN

-280 ADVLPEA
+280 ADALPEA
-287 LSRQELAARRAG
+287 LSRQEAAARRAG

-358 RTLVGFIN
+358 RTLIGFIN
-366 PVTIGIGGLVVGLG
+366 PVTVGIGGLVVGLG
-380 AMSVAWYKGS
+380 AIAVAWYKGS
-390 QEASEFNKQL
+390 QEAGEFNKQL

-436 EVVGAGTFKTEQ
+436 EVVGAGTFKTDQ

-514 AAEAAAKAYSQAE
+514 AAEAAAKAYSLAE

-610 RRKAQLSAI
+610 RRKAQLAAI

-639 NDSEKQAADADNKR
+639 NESEKQAADADNKR

-678 SELWKNVAVSPG
+678 SELWKNVAASPG
-690 DWSSAQRQQAVDAIN
+690 DWSAAQRQQAVDAIN

-746 DHRDINDV
+746 EHRDINDV

-766 SKITILE
+766 SKISILE

-780 GRALTLDE
+780 GRALTIDE

-794 KEKLLTQADINAG
+794 KDKLLAQADINAA

-853 AATRLRLSETY
+853 AATRQRLSETY

-918 GSAFSGLSDM
+918 GSTFSGLSDM
-928 LTDLVTTGIAS
+928 LTSLVTTGTAS
-939 FNDFTRSMLKMIVQ
+939 FKEFTKSILKMIAE
-953 VTNQLLV
+953 VTNRLLV
-960 AYAVQAAMGWISGGA
+960 AYAVQAAMGWINGSSNPQGGGIGSPDFVGPVRNAKGGVYDSPGLSKYVNGVYDSPQYFTFQGASKFAKGGVFAEAGEEAIMPLTRDSAGRLGVRAQGGGGSGNQINVDIYVDNKGNATANTSGG
-975 GGNTPGGAYA
+975 
-985 SAANSGVSLFDSG
+985 
-998 GYTGAGGKYEPAG
+998 
-1011 IVHKDEFVFT
+1011 
-1021 KEATRRIGVDNLYRL
+1021 
-1036 MNNGNLGRYAS
+1036 
-1047 GGLVGGNQAGAADSG
+1047 
-1062 VPIISVSFGDI
+1062 GD
-1073 NIGSG
+1073 
-1078 GQANTGGSANAA
+1078 AA
-1090 AIGRQL
+1090 ARALADRVKQYVQEGIARAIRDDGAIGGRF
-1096 NDAMI
+1096 
-1101 DTINTQV
+1101 V
-1108 RKPGTP
+1108 K
-1114 LWNAVRGKY
+1114 K

>member
-1 MSDQIASI
+1 MTDQIASI
-9 TLRAD
+9 TLRVD

-27 LGEAAAGAVG
+27 LGQAAAGAVD

-44 VFRAGAESAKQGS
+44 VFRAGADAGKQSAAA
-57 EGLKEQQ
+57 LWEQQ
-64 NALKGLLE
+64 KSFKGLLE
-72 NIDPVTKALNRLDE
+72 SIDPTL
-86 QQAALSGFQVKGFL
+86 AALGKLDDQQQKLRTIHSKGL
-100 GTEEFQH
+100 LDTEEFTH
-107 YQQILDET
+107 YQKILDDT

-126 AKAKQEL
+126 A
-133 DVAREIERQA
+133 R
-143 ASLDKL
+143 
-149 VASIDPVLGKLKS
+149 
-162 LDSQYVELEEHF
+162 
-174 SAGRLSGEQFAHLSG
+174 
-189 ILLQAEQRLT
+189 
-199 DTGEAAAK
+199 

-219 KQSAALKGL
+219 KQSAALKNL

-236 RAFNALDEQY
+236 RAFNSLDEQH
-246 AQLSAHFEAGRI
+246 AQLVAHFEAGRI
-258 NSAQFEHFNSILN
+258 NGTQFEHFNTILN

-287 LSRQELAARRAG
+287 LSRQEAAARRAG

-345 GVKGA
+345 SVQGA
-350 LTGVGDYL
+350 LSGVGTYL
-358 RTLVGFIN
+358 RGLLGLLN
-366 PVTIGIGGLVVGLG
+366 PVTIGIGALVIG
-380 AMSVAWYKGS
+380 AGALTTAWYQGA
-390 QEASEFNKQL
+390 QEATEFNKQL
-400 ILTGNYSASS
+400 ILTGNYSAQS
-410 ASQLSDMAQKIGG
+410 AAQLSDMAQKIGG

-514 AAEAAAKAYSQAE
+514 AAEAAAKAYSLAE

-570 MLKKMQTQLAEYEK
+570 MLKKMQTQLAQYEK

-610 RRKAQLSAI
+610 RRKAQLAAI

-639 NDSEKQAADADNKR
+639 NESEKQAADADNKR

-678 SELWKNVAVSPG
+678 SELWKNVAASPG
-690 DWSSAQRQQAVDAIN
+690 DWSAAQRQQAVDAIN

-794 KEKLLTQADINAG
+794 KEKLLAQADINAG

-864 AFNPDAQ
+864 AFNPEAQ

-918 GSAFSGLSDM
+918 GSTFSGLSDM
-928 LTDLVTTGIAS
+928 LTSLVTTGTAS
-939 FNDFTRSMLKMIVQ
+939 LKEFTKSMLKMIAE
-953 VTNQLLV
+953 VTNRLLV
-960 AYAVQAAMGWISGGA
+960 AYAVQAAMGWISGGSK
-975 GGNTPGGAYA
+975 GGSTPGGAYA

>member
-14 VSDLKTASNELDK
+14 VADLKTASNELDK

-64 NALKGLLE
+64 TALKGLLE

-86 QQAALSGFQVKGFL
+86 QQAALRNFQAKGFL
-100 GTEEFQH
+100 DTETFQA
-107 YQQILDET
+107 YNKILDDT

-126 AKAKQEL
+126 A
-133 DVAREIERQA
+133 R
-143 ASLDKL
+143 
-149 VASIDPVLGKLKS
+149 
-162 LDSQYVELEEHF
+162 
-174 SAGRLSGEQFAHLSG
+174 
-189 ILLQAEQRLT
+189 
-199 DTGEAAAK
+199 

-219 KQSAALKGL
+219 KQSAALKNL

-236 RAFNALDEQY
+236 RAFNSLDEQH
-246 AQLSAHFEAGRI
+246 AQLVAHFESGRI

-299 ISVGQYSAA
+299 ISVGQYNQAL
-308 MRTLPAQF
+308 RTLPAQF

-358 RTLVGFIN
+358 RTLLGFIN
-366 PVTIGIGGLVVGLG
+366 PVTIGISGLVVGLG
-380 AMSVAWYKGS
+380 AMAVAWYKGS